1 MANALTIRPNEIIKP
16 PTQKESNKWIK
27 WVAFIFADIA
37 LSALTFYIGGFA
49 GVIATSL
56 NTTIE
61 SVRIGIQ
68 TIRVLSE
75 IGFNLGM
82 DAKSLVKRDGSVN
95 WNIIFLDTIFILG
108 FEGIPQI
115 RQNIKNLKEINKLD
129 KIMQTKDIP
138 FEMRQVIKRYAQD
151 FNFSQQVNNIDEL
164 AEKVYKAGKR
174 EIDESGTSTFR
185 EYLKVSELTEKFK
198 EKNIKKQL
206 KELFGEKFAKNI
218 EKKEFEKQIT
228 SIQKSIEFWN
238 EQISN
243 NIERR
248 HLFQSLKFTPKWV
261 RRQLLGNNDK
271 VKYIGLDDVKDLGK
285 LNYFLSVL
293 YQWASLL
300 RYINPLIATRR
311 LASGIWHGIR
321 TGIKK
326 YEKKVWLASGKTE
339 KFITQRIRESYNEK
353 LRNFSNK
360 IKGKINPIIRPQ
372 LAYSNNN
379 AKKRVF
385 QKELESDLFAR
396 KEKLLIK
403 AFQLI
408 PVSSSWI
415 LGYRMIYTEVGVSLH
430 IFFKPQATACETN
443 DYKGKAPIITHP
455 MSLEEISLFVNSSS
469 KGRYYLDNFAYGF
482 DWHKFGLI
490 MNVAEGVAPYK
501 IQNTLWNIMRLKRV
515 STTTIRSVR
524 NIENWTNKSWND
536 IIKKEFVPV
545 LSRRILTSF
554 KVGTYLNPFVSGLIK
569 GRSFWQM
576 VHELGGR
583 RTTVIV
589 RRFRRA
595 HHSDRISNLS
605 PRHKNNHKRT
615 LRRFIF

>member
-16 PTQKESNKWIK
+16 PTQKESNEWIK

-403 AFQLI
+403 AFKLI